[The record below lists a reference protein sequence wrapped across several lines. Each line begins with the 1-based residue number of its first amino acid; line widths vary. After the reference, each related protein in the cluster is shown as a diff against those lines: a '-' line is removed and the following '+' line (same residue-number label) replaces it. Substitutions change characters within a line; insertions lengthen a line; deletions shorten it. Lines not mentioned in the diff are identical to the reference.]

1 MTDVG
6 GDKAVVAEWLERAA
20 EDLRVAELL
29 WPFGVYNT
37 VAYHCQQAAE
47 KLMKGL
53 LLDVGEMPRKTHELD
68 ALLDALRRRGLLLDP
83 SLDDAVFGLTPFA
96 TVSRYPG
103 WGHVLEQ
110 QAEQA
115 LLWARQVD
123 RAVRLQV
130 RL

>member
-1 MTDVG
+1 
-6 GDKAVVAEWLERAA
+6 
-20 EDLRVAELL
+20 
-29 WPFGVYNT
+29 
-37 VAYHCQQAAE
+37 
-47 KLMKGL
+47 MKCL

-115 LLWARQVD
+115 PLWARQVD

>member
-1 MTDVG
+1 MTETG
-6 GDKAVVAEWLERAA
+6 GDKAIVADWLDRAA

-53 LLDVGEMPRKTHELD
+53 LLDLGEMPRKTHELD
-68 ALLDALRRRGLLLDP
+68 ALLEAIRRRGLLLDP
-83 SLDDAVFGLTPFA
+83 ALDDAAFGLTPFA

-103 WGHVLEQ
+103 WGHVSAQ

-115 LLWARQVD
+115 LVWARQVD
-123 RAVRLQV
+123 RSVRPLV
-130 RL
+130 RV